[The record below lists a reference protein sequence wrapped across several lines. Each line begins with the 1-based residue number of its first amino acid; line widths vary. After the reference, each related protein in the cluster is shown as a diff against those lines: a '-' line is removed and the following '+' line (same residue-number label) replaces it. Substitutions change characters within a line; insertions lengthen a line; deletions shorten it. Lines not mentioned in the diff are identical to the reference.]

1 MMNLGLLL
9 VPGAIA
15 LLAAAAWGILAAAGR
30 LDRPVAIV
38 GIRNGLVIGLLL
50 GLAITVVLTL
60 YLNGRSF
67 VGSPLLDLGGAFSI
81 GLVAGGMLGLLYV
94 AIGALLMPVGL
105 LVGLGRAWATVWV
118 WLATPLLVAV
128 VVALYL
134 SF

>member
-1 MMNLGLLL
+1 
-9 VPGAIA
+9 
-15 LLAAAAWGILAAAGR
+15 
-30 LDRPVAIV
+30 
-38 GIRNGLVIGLLL
+38 
-50 GLAITVVLTL
+50 
-60 YLNGRSF
+60 
-67 VGSPLLDLGGAFSI
+67 
-81 GLVAGGMLGLLYV
+81 MLGLLYV